1 MKRLR
6 NWAEEKAA
14 REERD
19 RLIVELRAKGLRWKQ
34 IARVMNLT
42 PWRVQCLHAKV
53 ARRARGQRS
62 EVSGQ
67 KADAEFEDYVQ
78 DCRNGYGHLHR
89 EDGKS

>member
-53 ARRARGQRS
+53 ARKGRAQVAEGCKGGAGVVSPLTPALSPLRG
-62 EVSGQ
+62 EGEPMAA
-67 KADAEFEDYVQ
+67 K
-78 DCRNGYGHLHR
+78 G
-89 EDGKS
+89 